1 MLIPT
6 TNYYI
11 PDGNRLVDVATLAR
25 PHDLDGLIADLEMM
39 GENRP
44 GEELSASVY
53 SRSITRAWP
62 GPLPDELIDL
72 LLDEEQ
78 SAEFIISISPED
90 GSTQHL
96 VIRDGRLVE
105 ISTLVSLSAE
115 EHAALADELNIFFI
129 PRESARPMAA
139 VRYLDIGPE
148 LLYEDEG
155 MSEAFR
161 NFTVEQMRK
170 GPRERITVLQW
181 TE

>member
-25 PHDLDGLIADLEMM
+25 PLDLDELIADLEMM
-39 GENRP
+39 GEIRP

-62 GPLPDELIDL
+62 GPLPDELINL

-96 VIRDGRLVE
+96 VIRDGHLVE
-105 ISTLVSLSAE
+105 ISTLVSLSVE
-115 EHAALADELNIFFI
+115 ERAALTDELNIFFI
-129 PRESARPMAA
+129 PRESDRPMAA

-161 NFTVEQMRK
+161 NFAAEQMRK

>member
-25 PHDLDGLIADLEMM
+25 PQDLDELIADLEMM

-53 SRSITRAWP
+53 SRSITRTWP

-78 SAEFIISISPED
+78 SAEFIISVSPED

-105 ISTLVSLSAE
+105 NIDPGEPQRRRTRRPGGRAEHLLHTQRVSQTDGDG
-115 EHAALADELNIFFI
+115 ALPGHR
-129 PRESARPMAA
+129 PRAS
-139 VRYLDIGPE
+139 VRRRGNVRS
-148 LLYEDEG
+148 G
-155 MSEAFR
+155 SGTSR
-161 NFTVEQMRK
+161 
-170 GPRERITVLQW
+170 
-181 TE
+181 